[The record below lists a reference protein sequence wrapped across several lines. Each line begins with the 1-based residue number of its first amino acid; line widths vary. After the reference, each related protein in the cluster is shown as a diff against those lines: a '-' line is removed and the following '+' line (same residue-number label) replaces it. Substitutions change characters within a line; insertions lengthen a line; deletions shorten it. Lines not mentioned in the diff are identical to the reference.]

1 MEKGIIFVI
10 TAPSGC
16 GKGSLRRLALD
27 EVQDICFCPSLTT
40 RAPRAGE
47 VDREDYCFVSK
58 DEFFEKKNQ
67 GLLEEWA
74 EVYGNYYGTPSKDI
88 QDCLARGLDVLLEK
102 DVQGARTLRR
112 LYPEGVF
119 IFVLPPSLEELR
131 RRIESRGTESEEQR
145 DLRFKA
151 AQCEMADLSVY
162 DYVIINADLNRAKDR
177 LLAIIAGERARR
189 SAEATPLQRRALDGV
204 PTPGSDTN
212 RIQVQSSGGRSQE
225 GEADSVQE
233 GAFSVRGSQA
243 RYDRSGRDSFGKDS
257 GCPKEG

>member
-119 IFVLPPSLEELR
+119 IFVLPPS
-131 RRIESRGTESEEQR
+131 SRGTAPPHRIER
-145 DLRFKA
+145 HRKRGAARLRFKA
-151 AQCEMADLSVY
+151 AQCEMADLC
-162 DYVIINADLNRAKDR
+162 L
-177 LLAIIAGERARR
+177 
-189 SAEATPLQRRALDGV
+189 
-204 PTPGSDTN
+204 
-212 RIQVQSSGGRSQE
+212 
-225 GEADSVQE
+225 
-233 GAFSVRGSQA
+233 
-243 RYDRSGRDSFGKDS
+243 
-257 GCPKEG
+257 